1 MNSTLSIILAIA
13 TLISI
18 IAAGLY
24 GLDKTYARDVKA
36 DKIEAKTE
44 RVYQYVQYV
53 DKSLQLKK
61 ESDVRDS
68 QQSNYFLWEKE
79 YGPDGKSAQDPKI
92 RDKMFQMKQTLVG
105 QEQKVQE
112 LQRSIVAPPAQ

>member
-1 MNSTLSIILAIA
+1 MSEQLKKARKEYIEKRDKEIVASTP
-13 TLISI
+13 
-18 IAAGLY
+18 
-24 GLDKTYARDVKA
+24 DKTYARDVKA

-79 YGPDGKSAQDPKI
+79 YGPDSCPNAWTSTTPPTLPLPKSSCADTCA
-92 RDKMFQMKQTLVG
+92 F
-105 QEQKVQE
+105 
-112 LQRSIVAPPAQ
+112 PPRR